1 MMVGILVGEEV
12 ELWSRGGWTEQ
23 AVSATRHAN
32 SVVGLCELVSEVYER
47 GGSPTFE
54 YIGKQSLVKVR
65 YKETDLVLVA
75 IRDRETGKWWEY
87 SQLQEVCERWQVQLV
102 ERFQELEGEGIRD
115 VNRIVAKWEGLEG
128 VVARTAEGQV
138 YKVKTDWWFRV
149 GRKQKRRWYS
159 SEAKL
164 QAKRREQKRRHHL
177 EREDQRL
184 VIVGWDSKRHPSL
197 LLQVLEK
204 AMKVEAFY
212 KRADGR
218 QMTVI
223 VSFSSRVA
231 AEAVIGRR
239 VVAGRR
245 VKLER
250 AYSSRST
257 PNQER
262 RLKTWWRSGVVG
274 R

>member
-1 MMVGILVGEEV
+1 
-12 ELWSRGGWTEQ
+12 
-23 AVSATRHAN
+23 
-32 SVVGLCELVSEVYER
+32 VYER

-87 SQLQEVCERWQVQLV
+87 NQLQEVCERWQVQLV
-102 ERFQELEGEGIRD
+102 KRFQELEGGGIRD

-159 SEAKL
+159 SGAKL
-164 QAKRREQKRRHHL
+164 QAKGREQKRRQHL
-177 EREDQRL
+177 ETEDQRL
-184 VIVGWDSKRHPSL
+184 VAVGWANRSHPSL
-197 LLQVLEK
+197 LLRVLPG
-204 AMKVEAFY
+204 AVKVEAFY
-212 KRADGR
+212 SRGNGK
-218 QMTVI
+218 QQTVV
-223 VSFSSRVA
+223 VSFAGKAEAKDLVGRRSINGSRV
-231 AEAVIGRR
+231 
-239 VVAGRR
+239 
-245 VKLER
+245 KFER

-257 PNQER
+257 PNQDR

-274 R
+274 GGVLGDMRGR